1 MFFFYFDHTNS
12 SLHEAAKTDEDVSI
26 LIGENG
32 SGKSMYLNELSK
44 HHLGAGKK
52 VIALA
57 NTVFDKFDK
66 HGGKFRILRNS
77 SGKKLPKMAIRSIIK
92 VLFEGIEENMYAIR
106 STFEYIGFDFCF
118 DIKLEGLVDKE
129 EIEALARDIRAET
142 GFYELPEILV
152 NYKEKTR
159 NTSDGYARITLDR
172 KVYGTS
178 FSKDLLRSLL
188 YEQKLRKLGVIS
200 NIDICLVKNNE
211 RIPILGASS
220 GELALLTSLI
230 FVSAHIDKHSIIL
243 IDEPENSLH
252 PKWQIEYIQKIVSL
266 FYFYQPKIIIATHSP
281 LIINGGKLH
290 LKSLSIY
297 KGNRNGFFLTANE
310 GKNVEE
316 IYEDYFD
323 VTTPENR
330 YLSEFVMDK
339 FNLLAENKLRKS
351 DFENLI
357 HRLIDK
363 SYDDKQQEAL
373 RGILE
378 LAKKID

>member
-1 MFFFYFDHTNS
+1 MFFFYFDRSNA
-12 SLHEAAKTDEDVSI
+12 SLHEVASTDEDVSI

-32 SGKSMYLNELSK
+32 SGKSMFLNEISK
-44 HHLGAGKK
+44 HHLSSGKK

-57 NTVFDKFDK
+57 NTVFDKFEK

-77 SGKKLPKMAIRSIIK
+77 SGKRLPKMSMKSIIR
-92 VLFEGIEENMYAIR
+92 VILEGRDENRYAIR
-106 STFEYIGFDFCF
+106 STFEYIGFDFCL
-118 DIKLEGLVDKE
+118 DIKLEGLMSIE
-129 EIEALARDIRAET
+129 ELDALARTIRTET
-142 GFYELPEILV
+142 GLYEMPDILLS
-152 NYKEKTR
+152 YKEKSSVQGNEYLR
-159 NTSDGYARITLDR
+159 VMLERQA
-172 KVYGTS
+172 YGTS
-178 FSKDLLRSLL
+178 YSQNLMRCVLHENVLK
-188 YEQKLRKLGVIS
+188 KMGIIS
-200 NIDICLVKNNE
+200 GIDICLVKKGE
-211 RIPILGASS
+211 RLPILGASS

-230 FVSAHIDKHSIIL
+230 FISAHIDKHSIIL

-252 PKWQIEYIQKIVSL
+252 PKWQIEYIRKLVDL

-281 LIINGGKLH
+281 LIINGGKLN

-297 KGNRNGFFLTANE
+297 KGNRNGFFLTSND

-330 YLSEFVMDK
+330 YLSEFVIEK

-357 HRLIDK
+357 HKLIDK
-363 SYDDKQQEAL
+363 SYDDEQQAAL
-373 RGILE
+373 KGILE
-378 LAKKID
+378 LAQKID

>member
-1 MFFFYFDHTNS
+1 MFFFYFDHSNS

-32 SGKSMYLNELSK
+32 SGKSMFLNELSK

-57 NTVFDKFDK
+57 NTVFDKFEK
-66 HGGKFRILRNS
+66 HKGKFRILRNS
-77 SGKKLPKMAIRSIIK
+77 SGKKLPKMSMKSIVK
-92 VLFEGIEENMYAIR
+92 VILEGRDENRYAIR
-106 STFEYIGFDFCF
+106 STFEYIGFDFCL
-118 DIKLEGLVDKE
+118 DIKLEGLMSIE
-129 EIEALARDIRAET
+129 ELDVLSRTIRTET
-142 GFYELPEILV
+142 GLYEMPDILIS
-152 NYKEKTR
+152 YKEKLSGLE
-159 NTSDGYARITLDR
+159 NGYLRVVLDR
-172 KVYGTS
+172 KAYGTS
-178 FSKDLLRSLL
+178 YSQDLLRCIV
-188 YEQKLRKLGVIS
+188 YENTLKKMGIIS
-200 NIDICLVKNNE
+200 GIDICLVKNEE
-211 RIPILGASS
+211 RIPMLGASS

-252 PKWQIEYIQKIVSL
+252 PKWQIEYIRKIVSL

-281 LIINGGKLH
+281 LIINGGKLN

-297 KGNRNGFFLTANE
+297 KGNRNGFYLTTNA

-330 YLSEFVMDK
+330 YLSEFVMEK
-339 FNLLAENKLRKS
+339 FNLLAENKLRKR

-357 HRLIDK
+357 NRLIDK
-363 SYDDKQQEAL
+363 SYDKKQQEAL

-378 LAKKID
+378 LAQKIG

>member
-1 MFFFYFDHTNS
+1 MFFFYFDRSNA
-12 SLHEAAKTDEDVSI
+12 SLHEVASTDEDVSI

-32 SGKSMYLNELSK
+32 SGKSMFLNEISK
-44 HHLGAGKK
+44 HHLSSGKK

-57 NTVFDKFDK
+57 NTVFDKFEK

-77 SGKKLPKMAIRSIIK
+77 SGKRLPKMSMKSIIR
-92 VLFEGIEENMYAIR
+92 VILEGRDENRYAIR
-106 STFEYIGFDFCF
+106 STFDFIGFDACLE
-118 DIKLEGLVDKE
+118 IRLEGLIRRE
-129 EIEALARDIRAET
+129 EILNMAHALRSET
-142 GFYELPEILV
+142 WFEEMPDVLL
-152 NYKEKTR
+152 NYWEKTVGSNNEYLR
-159 NTSDGYARITLDR
+159 VDLD
-172 KVYGTS
+172 KTIYGSTYQQGI
-178 FSKDLLRSLL
+178 LRCVLH
-188 YEQKLRKLGVIS
+188 EDKLKKMGVLS
-200 NIDICLVKNNE
+200 GVDVCLVKNDE
-211 RIPILGASS
+211 RLPILGASS

-230 FVSAHIDKHSIIL
+230 FISAHIDKHSIIL

-252 PKWQIEYIQKIVSL
+252 PKWQIEYIRKLVDL

-281 LIINGGKLH
+281 LIINGGKLN

-297 KGNRNGFFLTANE
+297 KGNRNGFFLTSND

-330 YLSEFVMDK
+330 YLSEFVMEK

-357 HRLIDK
+357 HELIEK
-363 SYDDKQQEAL
+363 SYDEEQQEAL
-373 RGILE
+373 KGILE
-378 LAKKID
+378 LAQKIG